1 MDPIDILMVLMR
13 WLHLTSAAVWIGG
26 SIFFILVVQS
36 KTNDSKQFAKISKF
50 GILSE
55 FSSLSDILIST
66 LLLSGMIL
74 TVNRLTIGTIS
85 SSYMSI
91 LSFKII
97 LSLWLFLIVWFQRG
111 FRKNITDSKNFS
123 TENDPITVR
132 KKITG
137 FLGSHKAIVPVGL
150 VVFLV
155 SDALKIISEKF

>member
-13 WLHLTSAAVWIGG
+13 WLHITSAAVWIGG

-36 KTNDSKQFAKISKF
+36 KTNDSKKFAKISKF

-85 SSYMSI
+85 SLYLSI
-91 LSFKII
+91 LSFKIL

-111 FRKNITDSKNFS
+111 FRKNVIDATPLPV
-123 TENDPITVR
+123 ENDPITAS
-132 KKITG
+132 KKIRD
-137 FLGSHKAIVPVGL
+137 FFGSHKAIVPVGL
-150 VVFLV
+150 IIFLV
-155 SDALKIISEKF
+155 SDALKILSEKF

>member
-1 MDPIDILMVLMR
+1 MVLMR

-55 FSSLSDILIST
+55 FNSLSDILIST

-111 FRKNITDSKNFS
+111 FRKNLIDSTNFS
-123 TENDPITVR
+123 SQNDPKTVR

>member
-1 MDPIDILMVLMR
+1 MAPIEIFLVLMR

-36 KTNDSKQFAKISKF
+36 KTNDSRQFEKISKF

-55 FSSLSDILIST
+55 FSSMSHILISI

-85 SSYMSI
+85 SLYLSI

-111 FRKNITDSKNFS
+111 FRKNFTNSKNS
-123 TENDPITVR
+123 KEKNYLITTR
-132 KKITG
+132 KKVRD
-137 FLGSHKAIVPVGL
+137 FLGSHRAIVPGGL
-150 VVFLV
+150 IIFLV
-155 SDALKIISEKF
+155 SDALKVISEKF

>member
-1 MDPIDILMVLMR
+1 MVLMR

-36 KTNDSKQFAKISKF
+36 KTNDSKKFTKISKF

-85 SSYMSI
+85 SLYLSI

-111 FRKNITDSKNFS
+111 FRKKIIDSTPLPAEK
-123 TENDPITVR
+123 DPITAR
-132 KKITG
+132 KK
-137 FLGSHKAIVPVGL
+137 FNDFFGSHKAIVPV
-150 VVFLV
+150 
-155 SDALKIISEKF
+155 

>member
-36 KTNDSKQFAKISKF
+36 KTNDSKKFAKISKF

-85 SSYMSI
+85 SLYLSI
-91 LSFKII
+91 LSFKIL

-111 FRKNITDSKNFS
+111 FRKNVTDS
-123 TENDPITVR
+123 TPLLVENDVS
-132 KKITG
+132 KKIRD
-137 FLGSHKAIVPVGL
+137 FFGSHKAIVPVGL
-150 VVFLV
+150 IIFLV

>member
-36 KTNDSKQFAKISKF
+36 KTNDSKKFAKISKF

-85 SSYMSI
+85 SLYLSI

-111 FRKNITDSKNFS
+111 FRKNVIDS
-123 TENDPITVR
+123 TPLPAENDPITVS
-132 KKITG
+132 KKIRD
-137 FLGSHKAIVPVGL
+137 FFGSHKAIVPVGL
-150 VVFLV
+150 IIFLV